1 MPIGF
6 AKNILAGSSASAFAN
21 TQAATWA
28 VLAGRDGFTTFDGK
42 FNDSLMSDFDG
53 NNEDCDSTI
62 RIYPANTNFKFN
74 KNFAYTIEFFL
85 GFSNTSSIPQ
95 SHDIMEI
102 TADHTEGLDDT
113 TTTNGRIT
121 ANGQNVF
128 FHTQGD
134 SGGVTYSRSNF
145 GGNHHSGAIHVALV
159 SDGSGNQAWY
169 ADGSRVMNTTYTTT
183 ASDEAVAVGF
193 RGTRNSSSPRV
204 AFDEIRI
211 SDIARYSGTSLT
223 VPTSAFTTDANT
235 LALFHCDGNQNDSSR
250 G

>member
-6 AKNILAGSSASAFAN
+6 AKNILAGTSASAFAN
-21 TQAATWA
+21 TQAATWT
-28 VLAGRDGFTTFDGK
+28 VLSSHDGFSNTSGTF
-42 FNDSLMSDFDG
+42 NQAQMTDFDG
-53 NNEDCDSTI
+53 SADDCDSTI
-62 RIYPANTNFKFN
+62 RIYPANTNFRFN

-85 GFSNTSSIPQ
+85 GFSNGSNVTQ
-95 SHDIMEI
+95 SHDIFEI

-113 TTTNGRIT
+113 TTVNGKIT

-128 FHTQGD
+128 FYTEGD
-134 SGGVTYSRSNF
+134 TGGVTYSRSNF

-183 ASDEAVAVGF
+183 ASAEAVALGF
-193 RGTRNSSSPRV
+193 RGSRNASSPRIT
-204 AFDEIRI
+204 FDEIRI

-235 LALFHCDGNQNDSSR
+235 LALLHCDGNLNDSSR